1 MLCCHMSCC
10 SSASCCGLPCT
21 AECVL
26 RFRVSHLGLAA
37 GNCLLR
43 FALLHLWLQT
53 LAERNKAYQAR
64 QEDQEAM
71 QVVAGA
77 VLPQEPAVAEA
88 L

>member
-1 MLCCHMSCC
+1 MHTVFACPLQ
-10 SSASCCGLPCT
+10 
-21 AECVL
+21 
-26 RFRVSHLGLAA
+26 

-43 FALLHLWLQT
+43 FECLHPWLQT

-77 VLPQEPAVAEA
+77 VLPEEQAVA
-88 L
+88 